1 MKKFICLLLSTLFIM
16 TCFCGCGSKTEEAVS
31 TADVVLPAWTENLS
45 DDGKEAVAQ
54 ILANGKIVMGT
65 SADYAPMEFH
75 AEIDGVDTIVGFDI
89 TWGQYIADS
98 FGVNLEIVDMSFDNL
113 LISLGKGDFDMIIAS
128 MSETPERAKAA
139 DFSEPYY
146 GGDIVKKV
154 IVIRKDTLDSYPD
167 LASFAGVKVAAQS
180 GSTLVPAANDIAGEE
195 NVVLLSKLQDAISEL
210 KAGKVEAVFCDG
222 DVGFGYEANNDDL
235 VCLDY
240 GVPVTE
246 EGASIVLKKG
256 NAGLKEAMDYLIA
269 QINSE
274 QKDSWM
280 NDAQILAGN
289 VEG

>member
-1 MKKFICLLLSTLFIM
+1 MKKFICLLLSALFIM
-16 TCFCGCGSKTEEAVS
+16 TCFCGCGSKPEASVS
-31 TADVVLPAWTENLS
+31 SVDVVLPDWTENLS
-45 DDGKEAVAQ
+45 DAGKDAVAQ
-54 ILANGKIVMGT
+54 IVANGKIVMGT

-75 AEIDGVDTIVGFDI
+75 AEIDGVDTIVGFDVS
-89 TWGQYIADS
+89 WGQYIADS
-98 FGVNLEIVDMSFDNL
+98 FGVDLEIVDMSFDNL

-146 GGDIVKKV
+146 GGDKVKKV

-246 EGASIVLKKG
+246 EGASVVLKKDS
-256 NAGLKEAMDYLIA
+256 AGLKEAMDYLIA